1 MIGNHFNN
9 LMTGGSKV
17 NKKNAFQLITF
28 RPVILVMINRLAR
41 ATDNFKENVIQNG
54 APYLPLSSEAVN

>member
-1 MIGNHFNN
+1 
-9 LMTGGSKV
+9 MTGDSKV

>member
-1 MIGNHFNN
+1 
-9 LMTGGSKV
+9 MTGGSKG
-17 NKKNAFQLITF
+17 KEKNAFQLITF

-41 ATDNFKENVIQNG
+41 ATDNFKENFIQSG

>member
-1 MIGNHFNN
+1 
-9 LMTGGSKV
+9 MTGGSNV

-41 ATDNFKENVIQNG
+41 ATDNFKENSVIQNG
-54 APYLPLSSEAVN
+54 APYLPHSSEAFN